1 MKYNFCGHSGLQLP
15 AISLGLW
22 HNFGDVDCFATMEK
36 TVRTAF
42 DRGVTHFD
50 LADNYGPPP
59 GSAEENFARI
69 MARGLGAHRDEI
81 LVSSKAG
88 HLMWDG
94 PYGDGGSRKHLM
106 AGINQSLKRTGLE
119 YFDIFY
125 SHRYCPETPLE
136 ETVQAL
142 IDIVRQGKA
151 LYIGLSKY
159 PVEVARR
166 ACRMMEEQHVR
177 CLIYQDRY
185 SLLVRKPEQE
195 HLDFIREQGTGFIT
209 FSPLA
214 QGLLTNRYLHGIP
227 ADSRAARSTG
237 FLKREDVTP
246 ELIEKL
252 RSLNTIAAGRGQ
264 SLAQMALAW
273 LLAKSE
279 VTSVL
284 VGASSPEQLENNLK
298 AGDNTVFSADELAEI
313 DRILA

>member
-22 HNFGDVDCFATMEK
+22 HNFGDVDCFATMEN

-42 DRGVTHFD
+42 DHGVTHFD

-69 MARGLGAHRDEI
+69 MARGLSAHRDEI
-81 LVSSKAG
+81 IVSSKAG

-94 PYGDGGSRKHLM
+94 PYGDGGSRKHIM
-106 AGINQSLKRTGLE
+106 AGINQSLRRTGLE

-142 IDIVRQGKA
+142 IDIVHQGKA

-166 ACRMMEEQHVR
+166 ACEMMAAQHVR

-185 SLLVRKPEQE
+185 SMLRREPEAG
-195 HLDFIREQGTGFIT
+195 HLQFIDEQGLGFIT

-214 QGLLTNRYLHGIP
+214 QGLLTDRYLHGIP
-227 ADSRAARSTG
+227 ADSRAARPTG
-237 FLKREDVTP
+237 FLHREEVTP
-246 ELIEKL
+246 ALVEKL
-252 RSLNTIAAGRGQ
+252 SRLNEIAAGRGQ
-264 SLAQMALAW
+264 SLAQIALAW
-273 LLAKSE
+273 LLARPA

-284 VGASSPEQLENNLK
+284 VGASSPQQLENNLR
-298 AGDNTVFSADELAEI
+298 ATENTVFSADELKII
-313 DRILA
+313 DEILA